1 MSAGP
6 LRVVLLGDGIVPN
19 APRLREKAAF
29 PCVAVEVRSD
39 ATFADRDAALADAD
53 AVIVNAFSHPSRH
66 ARRLRLIQVQGAGYE
81 RVDLGC
87 VPDHASV
94 CNAFGHTR
102 AAAEYALMTMLM
114 WTHRWKEVEE
124 SFRGG
129 SWAFSSARNG
139 PLRDELNSRTV
150 GIVGLGQMGREV
162 ATRARA
168 MGVAVL
174 GCGRSAPSAPDLLDA
189 WYPLD
194 RLDEFLPRCDFVIL
208 CIALAPETTGLI
220 DCARLS
226 RMKPDAVLINLA
238 RGPVVVEE
246 ALYEAL
252 VSNRIAGAILDVW
265 WQYPDDAEP
274 DRRGSKLP
282 FHELRNVWMT
292 PHSSQWTEQMMDR
305 RWDMIVDNL
314 SRLHRGEP
322 LRHVLRPP
330 LRSPAA

>member
-1 MSAGP
+1 VKAGP
-6 LRVVLLGDGIVPN
+6 LKVVLLGDGIVAN
-19 APRLREKAAF
+19 AARLRQKAGF
-29 PCVAVEVRSD
+29 PLVAVEVPGGAGS
-39 ATFADRDAALADAD
+39 AACDAALADAD
-53 AVIVNAFSHPSRH
+53 AVVVTAFTQPSRH
-66 ARRLRLIQVQGAGYE
+66 VRSLRLVQVQGAGYE

-87 VPDHASV
+87 VPDHAAV

-129 SWAFSSARNG
+129 SWAFSGARNG
-139 PLRDELNSRTV
+139 PLRDELNSKTA
-150 GIVGLGQMGREV
+150 GIVGLGQMGREI
-162 ATRARA
+162 AARTRT
-168 MGVAVL
+168 MGVTVL
-174 GCGRSAPSAPDLLDA
+174 GCGRSAPAAADLLDA
-189 WYPLD
+189 FYPLD
-194 RLDEFLPRCDFVIL
+194 RLDEFLSRCDFVIL

-220 DCARLS
+220 DRLRLS
-226 RMKPDAVLINLA
+226 QMKSDAVLINLA

-252 VSNRIAGAILDVW
+252 TSKRIAGAILDVW

-274 DRRGSKLP
+274 DRRGSRLP

-314 SRLHRGEP
+314 SRLYRGDP
-322 LRHVLRPP
+322 LQHVVRPP
-330 LRSPAA
+330 LLSPGA